1 MIFQE
6 IPCAEVLG
14 SLIIYIDGDINLEP
28 RGNEIQTHMT
38 QCSNCQAELAHEQA
52 MRILLQDVLRR
63 TCSEIAPQDLHDQI
77 HLQLQAQMI
86 GQFASEVVTEFKM
99 TEISIEID
107 EFGNIEHRET
117 IIEHT
122 QEIRFD
128 DGQN

>member
-1 MIFQE
+1 
-6 IPCAEVLG
+6 
-14 SLIIYIDGDINLEP
+14 
-28 RGNEIQTHMT
+28 
-38 QCSNCQAELAHEQA
+38 

-63 TCSEIAPQDLHDQI
+63 TCSESAPQDLHDQI
-77 HLQLQAQMI
+77 HLQIQAQMMS
-86 GQFASEVVTEFKM
+86 QFASEVVTEFKM